1 MRVRIGYVVEFLLS
15 QWPAGVGGERSG
27 LSGSWPLR
35 REVAGGHVAERTVWA
50 DLNNDSFMD
59 LYVGDY

>member
-1 MRVRIGYVVEFLLS
+1 MWLSFCCRSGLLE
-15 QWPAGVGGERSG
+15 WGGERSG